1 MKGEKTKG
9 SAKMTEDKKS
19 RAEIISR
26 EYADNIIR
34 SMTESLIV
42 VSPEGNIQTVN
53 AATCALLGYE
63 EKEMVGQ
70 PVGKI
75 VAEEEEEEELRFK
88 GSGIEDLIKKGSV
101 RNIERA
107 YLSKDGRKIPVL
119 FSGSVMCD
127 DDGKIQGIVCMAQDI
142 TERKRAEEQVRGL
155 IRGTLNAQEAERER
169 ICLEVHD
176 GVTQTMASAFQY
188 LQTLESTLTEVTPAK
203 QLVLRASALVKQAIQ
218 ESREVINSL
227 QPVTL
232 RDLGLVATL
241 RQEVRQLEQETGW
254 KIDFKADTIRLPAD
268 IETGLYRIIHEAI
281 TNARKH
287 ADTNR
292 LRLVISSA
300 DNRVT
305 VEVRDWGIG
314 FNYNPQ
320 NMLRRRGTGLLSMRK
335 RAELLQG
342 VCNIQSSPGQGTTV
356 RVEIPLT
363 SLRK

>member
-1 MKGEKTKG
+1 MKGEKAKE
-9 SAKMTEDKKS
+9 SAKTTEDKKS
-19 RAEIISR
+19 INEIVSR

-34 SMTESLIV
+34 SMTESLMV

-53 AATCALLGYE
+53 AVTGALLGYE
-63 EKEMVGQ
+63 EKEIVGQ

-75 VAEEEEEEELRFK
+75 FAEEEPGFNE
-88 GSGIEDLIKKGSV
+88 SGIEDLIKKGSV

-119 FSGSVMCD
+119 FSGSVMRD
-127 DDGKIQGIVCMAQDI
+127 DDGKVQGIVCMAQDI

-155 IRGTLNAQEAERER
+155 IRDTLNAQEAERER

-176 GVTQTMASAFQY
+176 GVTQTLASVFQY
-188 LQTLESTLTEVTPAK
+188 LQTLETTLAEGTPAK
-203 QLVLRASALVKQAIQ
+203 QLVFRASALVKQAIQ

-227 QPVTL
+227 QPATL

-241 RQEVRQLEQETGW
+241 RQEVRQLEQETRW

-287 ADTNR
+287 ADTER
-292 LRLVISSA
+292 LRLAISSTA
-300 DNRVT
+300 NRVK

-320 NMLRRRGTGLLSMRK
+320 NMLRRPGAGLLSIRK
-335 RAELLQG
+335 RVELLQG
-342 VCNIQSSPGQGTTV
+342 VCDIESRPGQGTTV
-356 RVEIPLT
+356 RVEIPL
-363 SLRK
+363 SS

>member
-1 MKGEKTKG
+1 
-9 SAKMTEDKKS
+9 
-19 RAEIISR
+19 
-26 EYADNIIR
+26 
-34 SMTESLIV
+34 
-42 VSPEGNIQTVN
+42 
-53 AATCALLGYE
+53 
-63 EKEMVGQ
+63 
-70 PVGKI
+70 
-75 VAEEEEEEELRFK
+75 
-88 GSGIEDLIKKGSV
+88 
-101 RNIERA
+101 
-107 YLSKDGRKIPVL
+107 
-119 FSGSVMCD
+119 
-127 DDGKIQGIVCMAQDI
+127 MAQDI

-155 IRGTLNAQEAERER
+155 IRDTLNAQEAERER

-176 GVTQTMASAFQY
+176 GVTQTLASAFQY
-188 LQTLESTLTEVTPAK
+188 LQTLETALAEGIPAK
-203 QLVLRASALVKQAIQ
+203 QLVLRASALIKQAIQ

-227 QPVTL
+227 QPATL

-241 RQEVRQLEQETGW
+241 RQEMRQLEQETRW

-287 ADTNR
+287 ADTDR

-300 DNRVT
+300 DNRLK

-320 NMLRRRGTGLLSMRK
+320 NMLRRRGAGLLSMRK

-342 VCNIQSSPGQGTTV
+342 VCDIESSPGQGTTV
-356 RVEIPLT
+356 RVEIPLS

>member
-1 MKGEKTKG
+1 MKGEK
-9 SAKMTEDKKS
+9 ATE
-19 RAEIISR
+19 IVPR

-42 VSPEGNIQTVN
+42 ISPEGNIQTVN
-53 AATCALLGYE
+53 AATCGLLGYE
-63 EKEMVGQ
+63 EKEIVGQ
-70 PVGKI
+70 PVGKVI
-75 VAEEEEEEELRFK
+75 GEEEKQLFK
-88 GSGIEDLIKKGSV
+88 GSGIEDLIKEGSV
-101 RNIERA
+101 RNIESA

-119 FSGSVMCD
+119 FSGSVMRD
-127 DDGKIQGIVCMAQDI
+127 DDGKVQGIVCMAQDI

-155 IRGTLNAQEAERER
+155 IRDTLNAQEAERER

-176 GVTQTMASAFQY
+176 GVAQTLASAFQY
-188 LQTLESTLTEVTPAK
+188 LQTL
-203 QLVLRASALVKQAIQ
+203 VKEAIQ

-227 QPVTL
+227 RPATL

-241 RQEVRQLEQETGW
+241 RQEMRQLEQETRW
-254 KIDFKADTIRLPAD
+254 KIEFKADTIRLPAD

-287 ADTNR
+287 ADTYR
-292 LRLVISSA
+292 LRLAISSA
-300 DNRVT
+300 DNRVK

-320 NMLRRRGTGLLSMRK
+320 NILRRRGAGLLSMRK

-342 VCNIQSSPGQGTTV
+342 VCDIESSPGQGTTV
-356 RVEIPLT
+356 RVEIPL
-363 SLRK
+363 SS

>member
-1 MKGEKTKG
+1 MKGEKAKE
-9 SAKMTEDKKS
+9 SAKTTEDKKS
-19 RAEIISR
+19 INEIVSR

-34 SMTESLIV
+34 SMTESLMV

-53 AATCALLGYE
+53 AVTGALLGYE
-63 EKEMVGQ
+63 EKEIVGQ

-75 VAEEEEEEELRFK
+75 FAEEEPWFNE
-88 GSGIEDLIKKGSV
+88 SGIEDLIKKGSV

-119 FSGSVMCD
+119 FSGSVMRD
-127 DDGKIQGIVCMAQDI
+127 DDGKVQGIVCMAQDI

-155 IRGTLNAQEAERER
+155 IRDTLNAQEAERER

-176 GVTQTMASAFQY
+176 GVTQTLASVFQY
-188 LQTLESTLTEVTPAK
+188 LQTLETTLAEGTPAK
-203 QLVLRASALVKQAIQ
+203 QLVFRASALVKQAIQ

-227 QPVTL
+227 QPATL

-241 RQEVRQLEQETGW
+241 RQEVRQLEQETRW

-287 ADTNR
+287 ADTER
-292 LRLVISSA
+292 LRLAISSTA
-300 DNRVT
+300 NRVK

-320 NMLRRRGTGLLSMRK
+320 NILRRRGAGLLSMRK

-342 VCNIQSSPGQGTTV
+342 VCDIESSPGQGTTV
-356 RVEIPLT
+356 RVEIPLI
-363 SLRK
+363 S